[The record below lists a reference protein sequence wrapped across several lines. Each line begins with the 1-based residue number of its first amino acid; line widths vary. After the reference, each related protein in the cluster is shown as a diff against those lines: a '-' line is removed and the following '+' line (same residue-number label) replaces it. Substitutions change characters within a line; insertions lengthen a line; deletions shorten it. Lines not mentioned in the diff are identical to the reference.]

1 MLFVLLLD
9 VMNGRAKLMTREEA
23 LEFRAK
29 WSSSAETIALINQIY
44 DDFEK
49 DLTIAVS
56 EKTCDGCIHKPKA
69 NENYPEECGVCS
81 RFYADEFEELI
92 DEKRESNSFSNVR
105 KN

>member
-1 MLFVLLLD
+1 
-9 VMNGRAKLMTREEA
+9 MTREEA

-49 DLTIAVS
+49 DLTMAVS
-56 EKTCDGCIHKPKA
+56 KKTCNGCINEPGA

-81 RFYADEFEELI
+81 RFYADEFEE
-92 DEKRESNSFSNVR
+92 ETNV
-105 KN
+105 